1 MPYSKCFNDQ
11 TLIVCY
17 GNFTK
22 NQNPDGLFRHRLVTI
37 GFSKWKKKKKENP
50 GFCGYFFILIS
61 NIFVEKLATHKTIY
75 IS

>member
-37 GFSKWKKKKKENP
+37 GFSKWKKKKKP
-50 GFCGYFFILIS
+50 QDFVD
-61 NIFVEKLATHKTIY
+61 IF
-75 IS
+75 SF

>member
-22 NQNPDGLFRHRLVTI
+22 SQNPDGLFRQTCDNWVFKMEKKNENQDFMDI
-37 GFSKWKKKKKENP
+37 FS
-50 GFCGYFFILIS
+50 F
-61 NIFVEKLATHKTIY
+61 
-75 IS
+75 